1 MTSWVDHVIWWHVYP
16 LGFVGAARPSAG
28 AARPP
33 PDRGLAGPPGLARR
47 ERAAARAGV
56 HLDQPRLRHHRLSP
70 RSTRG
75 SATTTTSTGW
85 STACHDRGIRVL
97 LDGVFNHA
105 GREFPPV
112 ARALAEGPGSPAA
125 DWVHRLYE
133 QRRHG
138 HRRLLRG
145 PRHPGHAE
153 PRLAAGPAVRPRRHA
168 ALAAPGDRRL
178 AARRRVR
185 RAGLVLGGGAA
196 RGPAGVRRGVDR
208 GGDDP
213 RRLRRLRRG
222 VRDRLGDPVRAVA
235 RHLVRPGQRQPA
247 RAGLDARPAPQLSSS
262 ICSR

>member
-1 MTSWVDHVIWWHVYP
+1 M
-16 LGFVGAARPSAG
+16 AASRHLVARLPARVRRRRRPSAG

-56 HLDQPRLRHHRLSP
+56 HLDQPRLRHHRLLPHRPAARRRRRP
-70 RSTRG
+70 RPAGRPP
-75 SATTTTSTGW
+75 ATTAASGSC
-85 STACHDRGIRVL
+85 STACSTTPAGSSRRWPGPWPRVRDRR
-97 LDGVFNHA
+97 
-105 GREFPPV
+105 PPT
-112 ARALAEGPGSPAA
+112 GSPAL
-125 DWVHRLYE
+125 RP
-133 QRRHG
+133 RRHG
-138 HRRLLRG
+138 DRRLLRG

-178 AARRRVR
+178 AAGRRVR
-185 RAGLVLGGGAA
+185 GAGLVLGGGAA
-196 RGPAGVRRGVDR
+196 GGPAGVRRGVDR

-235 RHLVRPGQRQPA
+235 RHLVRPGQRSTCTSWTG
-247 RAGLDARPAPQLSSS
+247 RSAGTAPSSS
-262 ICSR
+262 TWSR